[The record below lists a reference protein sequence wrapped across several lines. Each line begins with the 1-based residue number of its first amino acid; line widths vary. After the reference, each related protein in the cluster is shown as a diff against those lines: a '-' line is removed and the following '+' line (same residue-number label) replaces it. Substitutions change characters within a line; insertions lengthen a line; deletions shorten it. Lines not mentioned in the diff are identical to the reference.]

1 MTNLATTGFVGH
13 SLDGITESPRKCRDI
28 ELSHTPRV
36 EVATFSGGA
45 EAHMTGNLAVRTDS
59 CGPGNLHLISRLYDA
74 HRSGVPVLA
83 IAAHVPTDVQALEFR
98 MLPPLTIAVLGFLA
112 VAVVLALALGLRLKF
127 RWLEEPIL
135 AIFPLIGA
143 IACTVLY
150 VAIRRRY
157 SLVPFL
163 CGVAIF
169 AAAFAT
175 LVVPFYPYMVPF
187 SITFWARRALRAG
200 MHLAGPSVSL
210 LTTAAI
216 ALSLNTT
223 AQAQPAPS
231 GPPAVGVIDA
241 TTRPIVE
248 TSEFLGRVEATNRV
262 DIVARVTAFMDKRV
276 FREGAEVKT
285 GDLLYQLE
293 RGPFEA
299 DLATKQA
306 QVAQLQAT
314 LENAKLTTERART
327 LLGGPA
333 GMQSSYDAA
342 IANQR
347 SLEAQV
353 LAAQAQVKFSQI
365 NLDYTEI
372 RSPIDGMIGR
382 TAVTDG
388 NVVSPS
394 SGVLTTIVSQDPMYV
409 TFPVPVRQALEL
421 RERYVTKG
429 GFNAVV
435 IKVRL
440 PNGRIYGQAGKLNFA
455 NNTIAQ
461 STDTLTVRG
470 VIPNPTLHDP
480 STTGG
485 PVRELTD
492 GEFVTV
498 MLEGVQP
505 VEVLAIPRAAVLSD
519 QQGDYVFTV
528 GADNKAEQRR
538 IQLGQST
545 STIAAVINGLKLG
558 DKVIA
563 EGLQRVRPGQ
573 PVAPGPASALVESSM
588 KAAAGDDRTQ
598 TDSGNVRPAGK
609 TP

>member
-1 MTNLATTGFVGH
+1 
-13 SLDGITESPRKCRDI
+13 
-28 ELSHTPRV
+28 
-36 EVATFSGGA
+36 
-45 EAHMTGNLAVRTDS
+45 
-59 CGPGNLHLISRLYDA
+59 
-74 HRSGVPVLA
+74 
-83 IAAHVPTDVQALEFR
+83 
-98 MLPPLTIAVLGFLA
+98 
-112 VAVVLALALGLRLKF
+112 
-127 RWLEEPIL
+127 
-135 AIFPLIGA
+135 
-143 IACTVLY
+143 
-150 VAIRRRY
+150 
-157 SLVPFL
+157 
-163 CGVAIF
+163 
-169 AAAFAT
+169 
-175 LVVPFYPYMVPF
+175 
-187 SITFWARRALRAG
+187 
-200 MHLAGPSVSL
+200 MHLVRLSVRL

-216 ALSLNTT
+216 AFSLNAT

-231 GPPAVGVIDA
+231 GPPAVGVIKT
-241 TTRPIVE
+241 TTRPITE
-248 TSEFLGRVEATNRV
+248 TSEFLGRIEATNRV

-276 FREGAEVKT
+276 FSEGAEVKT
-285 GDLLYQLE
+285 RDLLYQLE

-347 SLEAQV
+347 SLE
-353 LAAQAQVKFSQI
+353 AQVKFSQI

-440 PNGRIYGQAGKLNFA
+440 PNGRIFGQTGKLNFA

-588 KAAAGDDRTQ
+588 KAAAGDDRPQ
-598 TDSGNVRPAGK
+598 TDSGNARPAGK
-609 TP
+609 IP